1 MSDPARLH
9 PAAGSLRPGR
19 LLLATEHT
27 AQDRGAERLAFA
39 LAREQAQP
47 LMAVMPL
54 ASNPEYETV
63 APQVAAHA
71 EADLAARRDALR
83 ADAAAAGAAVHLCV
97 RRGSDPDAEIV
108 AEARDRAAELLVIR
122 RRGKRGLLANL
133 LVGEMV
139 SKVLAHAPCSVL
151 VVPVEG
157 QPWQRGV
164 LACID
169 HEAVDAEVVRWAVR
183 AAAPRSL
190 PLHLVCV
197 VARDSER
204 ASAEAALAVACR
216 TAEAASAGT
225 GVRIAAAVRVGPV
238 HGRIGLAT
246 SELDA
251 DLIVMGRHGGHL
263 LGRAWIGGVT
273 QKVIGTAPCPVLV
286 AVPAPD
292 SAAMS
297 SSSPVAAPAQAAPD
311 PAPALPPSNTRR

>member
-1 MSDPARLH
+1 MSAPTHFSPDAARRL
-9 PAAGSLRPGR
+9 GQ

-39 LAREQAQP
+39 LAREQARP

-71 EADLAARRDALR
+71 EADLATRRDALH
-83 ADAAAAGAAVHLCV
+83 ADAAAAGATVQLCV

-164 LACID
+164 LGCIG
-169 HEAVDAEVVRWAVR
+169 HEAADAEVVRWAVR
-183 AAAPRSL
+183 AAATRSL

-197 VARDSER
+197 AARESER
-204 ASAEAALAVACR
+204 GRAEAALAEACR
-216 TAEAASAGT
+216 AAEAAAAGT
-225 GVRIAAAVRVGPV
+225 GMRIAAAVRAGPV
-238 HGRIGLAT
+238 HGRIVLAT
-246 SELDA
+246 TELGA

-263 LGRAWIGGVT
+263 LGRAWVGSVT
-273 QKVIGTAPCPVLV
+273 HKVIGMAPCPVLV
-286 AVPAPD
+286 AVPAAD
-292 SAAMS
+292 GAARS
-297 SSSPVAAPAQAAPD
+297 SSSSAAAPAQAAPD
-311 PAPALPPSNTRR
+311 PAAGLPPANTRR